1 METEATA
8 QSEFLLIH
16 PKVPPT
22 PEAGDPYRGQDK
34 PASFFH
40 PDKNTEF
47 IFRGGG
53 KVPSKED
60 TKGSC

>member
-16 PKVPPT
+16 PEMPPT
-22 PEAGDPYRGQDK
+22 PEADDPYRSQDK

-40 PDKNTEF
+40 TDRNTEF

-53 KVPSKED
+53 RVPVKKD
-60 TKGSC
+60 TEGC